1 MRTETF
7 IIHAGEQKIKECSL
21 NRIYAGSHW
30 TVRRKKAH
38 FFHELTATEIK
49 AQCTPKIF
57 ETPVNVTIWYNTCF
71 DIDNHSYMSKMIIDG
86 MKGLFIENDT
96 RKYVKSLTQ
105 GFHNGS
111 KDEIFV
117 EVEACNTVE

>member
-1 MRTETF
+1 MRTERF
-7 IIHAGEQKIKECSL
+7 IIHAGEEKIRECSL

-38 FFHELTATEIK
+38 YFHELTAMEIRE
-49 AQCTPKIF
+49 QCIPKIF
-57 ETPVNVTIWYNTCF
+57 ETPVNVRIWYNTGF

-96 RKYVKSLTQ
+96 RKYVKSLFQ
-105 GFHNGS
+105 GFHEESADN
-111 KDEIFV
+111 IIV
-117 EVEACNTVE
+117 EVEACDKL